1 VKVLIIGGGWAGLAA
16 AVEAVRRGHA
26 VTLLEAAP
34 TLGGR
39 ARGIDLRDGERDLRL
54 DNGQHILIGA
64 YTECL
69 RLMQTVGVDPG
80 GVFDRRTLTLRFAD
94 GGGLVLPRLPAPFD
108 ALLGIL
114 GARQWTWTDRL
125 ALLGRAARWQRH
137 GFQCP
142 PALSVAAL
150 CAGLPARVL
159 DELIDPLC
167 VSALN
172 TPAAEASGSVFLRVL
187 RDAMF
192 GEPGGSHLLLPRV
205 DLGALFPLAAA
216 RWLADHGATVR
227 THARATQLAR
237 AGSAWRVDDGEA
249 DAVILAGA
257 AWDARRLVQAA
268 LPDDPAAARWCA
280 QADSLRHT
288 AIATVYVQAERGLEA
303 PLLAL
308 RARADAPAQ
317 FVFDRGALGGP
328 AGLLAFVV
336 SASGTDREALGAA
349 VLGQARRELAAREL
363 GALRL
368 IQVVV
373 EKRATFACTPGLQRP
388 PAEISHGLLA
398 CGDYI
403 DGPYPAT
410 LEGAVRS
417 GVDAIRRLGPV
428 PSSRQ

>member
-16 AVEAVRRGHA
+16 AVEATQRGHQVA
-26 VTLLEAAP
+26 LLEAAP

-39 ARGIDLRDGERDLRL
+39 ARGIDLRDGERDLRV

-69 RLMQTVGVDPG
+69 RLMRTVGVDER
-80 GVFDRRTLTLRFAD
+80 GVFDRRALTLRFAD
-94 GGGLVLPRLPAPFD
+94 GGGLALPRLPAPLD
-108 ALLGIL
+108 ALVGIL
-114 GARQWTWTDRL
+114 RARQWTWADRL
-125 ALLGRAARWQRH
+125 ALLGRAVRWRRD

-142 PALSVAAL
+142 PDLSVAAL

-172 TPAAEASGSVFLRVL
+172 TPAIEASGSVFLRVL

-205 DLGALFPLAAA
+205 DLGALFPQSAA
-216 RWLADHGATVR
+216 RWLTDHGATVR
-227 THARATQLAR
+227 THARATRLER
-237 AGSAWRVDDGEA
+237 SGSGWRVDGEEA

-257 AWDARRLVQAA
+257 AWDMQRLVHAA
-268 LPDDPAAARWCA
+268 LPDDPAAARWCEHA
-280 QADSLRHT
+280 ESLGHT
-288 AIATVYVQAERGLEA
+288 AIATVYVQAERGLQA

-308 RARADAPAQ
+308 RASADAPAQ

-328 AGLLAFVV
+328 AGLLTFVV
-336 SASGTDREALGAA
+336 SASSTDREALGAA
-349 VLGQARRELAAREL
+349 VLAQARRELATRDL

-373 EKRATFACTPGLQRP
+373 EKRATFACTPGLRRP
-388 PAEISHGLLA
+388 PPGVSEGLVA

-417 GVDAIRRLGPV
+417 GVEAARQLG
-428 PSSRQ
+428 SAQ